1 MANEDKEAI
10 DAAKALSARGA
21 AKGGLARARNM
32 TPEERSASARAA
44 VQARWVKA
52 GKEPMR
58 QATHVGELIIGNAKL
73 KCAVLNDGTR
83 VLNQA
88 DFMRAIGRARSPKA
102 GTGVLSTVDEL
113 PFFLQAEALKPFIT
127 DDLRSSTKPIFY
139 LTQNGQAVGY
149 NAELLIHVCETY
161 LKLRDQSLEDT
172 GKIPGRYKKI
182 IPACD
187 VLMRALAGVAIV
199 ALVDEATGYQYERPR
214 RQLEE
219 YLAKFLSE
227 GLRRWVRTFPGDYF
241 KHLCRLKKV
250 QLRPDMKLPQYF
262 GHITNDLVWK
272 RIAPGLLKALKE
284 RRSERGSPSNKLH
297 SWTSED
303 LGRPELLLHLGTVVG
318 LMKIHTD
325 YDEFHAQLD
334 KIAPVYP
341 DNPTL
346 FDDPKDWEKPR

>member
-1 MANEDKEAI
+1 MAGENKETI
-10 DAAKALSARGA
+10 EAAKALSALGA
-21 AKGGLARARNM
+21 AKGGLARAKNM
-32 TPEERSASARAA
+32 TAEQRSESARAA
-44 VQARWVKA
+44 VQARWLKA

-58 QATHVGELIIGNAKL
+58 QATHVGELIIGNAKI
-73 KCAVLNDGTR
+73 KCAVLNDGIR
-83 VLNQA
+83 ILNQA

-102 GTGVLSTVDEL
+102 GTGVLSTVDDL

-127 DDLRSSTKPIFY
+127 EELRESTRPIFY
-139 LTQNGQAVGY
+139 LTQSGQAVGY
-149 NAELLIHVCETY
+149 DAQLLIQVCETY
-161 LKLRDQSLEDT
+161 LKLRDESLKQT

-182 IPACD
+182 IPVCD
-187 VLMRALAGVAIV
+187 ALMRSLAGVAIV

-227 GLRRWVRTFPGDYF
+227 SLRRWVRTFPGDYF
-241 KHLCRLKKV
+241 KHLCRLKNV
-250 QLRPDMKLPQYF
+250 QFRPDMKLPQYF

-297 SWTSED
+297 SWTSND

-325 YDEFHAQLD
+325 FDKFHAQLD

-341 DNPTL
+341 DDPTL
-346 FDDPKDWEKPR
+346 FDDPRDWDIPK